1 MLEKSKPKVKLPPLP
16 FGNEGAVLR
25 TDIAEFGQRMASVIT
40 SLNEYAAV
48 GSNSDFA
55 SKAVTLQINGVKLVA
70 SANTAVVADIGSS
83 EDITLMIPFA
93 GTNVSKIGS
102 VDFRWQAG
110 QGAMFIPQV
119 GRGGVCGTRA
129 SLMVDLDPCRLQRT
143 ARAMLGYGEV
153 AEIDMRL
160 HEARVLKLRT
170 PYNDFDGIFRNLC
183 GIVDNVRSDADVL
196 AKLGVDEMLYRAI
209 VMMLRPDLFEAPET
223 VQTSQDRCRELDA
236 VCDFIRGN
244 LGERITLTD
253 LEKIAGT
260 SARILQYAFQQRFGC
275 TPMQWVREERLLM
288 ARRTLQKFREG
299 DSISDAALRY
309 GFMNQSAF
317 SAYYKHRF
325 GELPSE
331 TVAKRAKR

>member
-1 MLEKSKPKVKLPPLP
+1 MLQKSKQKAKLPPLP

-70 SANTAVVADIGSS
+70 SANTAVVADIGTS

-93 GTNVSKIGS
+93 GTNVSRVGN
-102 VDFRWQAG
+102 VDFRWQAR
-110 QGAMFIPQV
+110 QGAMFIPEV

-129 SLMVDLDPCRLQRT
+129 SLMVDLDPSRLQRT

-160 HEARVLKLRT
+160 HEARVVALRT
-170 PYNDFDGIFRNLC
+170 AQNDFDGIFRSLC
-183 GIVDNVRSDADVL
+183 GMVDSVRSDANLL
-196 AKLGVDEMLYRAI
+196 AKLGLDEMLYRAI
-209 VMMLRPDLFEAPET
+209 VMMLRPDLFEVP
-223 VQTSQDRCRELDA
+223 QTGQMSPDRRRELDP

-253 LEKIAGT
+253 LENISGT
-260 SARILQYAFQQRFGC
+260 SARNLQYAFQQRFGC

-288 ARRTLQKFREG
+288 ARRTLQRFREG
-299 DSISDAALRY
+299 DSISDTALLY
-309 GFMNQSAF
+309 GFMNQCAF

-325 GELPSE
+325 GELPSD
-331 TVAKRAKR
+331 TVAKRTKL